1 MEEKKS
7 NSSIIFI
14 ILFIIALIIIIVMSY
29 FIWQISTEN
38 TDLKNQVNQLSTNT
52 NSFTT
57 NSSTN
62 NFSTNNSTNLN
73 TSNTSNSE
81 LPINYGT
88 YTLANDEIDLEQE
101 NYDIVSS
108 IGLGS
113 TGGFRID
120 FNRGFDYYINGTY
133 EISDN
138 KIICTSELRT
148 YVIGDAFGPTP
159 DNYIFEFEI
168 LDSENLKL
176 TKVPED
182 LFNLTV
188 GEIYSFDNQNKLGV
202 LIYDT

>member
-14 ILFIIALIIIIVMSY
+14 ILFIIALIIIIIMSY

-38 TDLKNQVNQLSTNT
+38 TDLKNQVNLLSTNT

-62 NFSTNNSTNLN
+62 NLSTTNSTS
-73 TSNTSNSE
+73 SNTSTSDF
-81 LPINYGT
+81 PINYGS
-88 YTLANDEIDLEQE
+88 YTLKNDEINLEQE

-108 IGLGS
+108 ISLNSNSKFG
-113 TGGFRID
+113 ID
-120 FNRGFDYYINGTY
+120 FNKGLDYYINGTY

-138 KIICTSELRT
+138 KIICTSELKT

-182 LFNLTV
+182 RFNLTV
-188 GEIYSFDNQNKLGV
+188 GETYSLDN
-202 LIYDT
+202 